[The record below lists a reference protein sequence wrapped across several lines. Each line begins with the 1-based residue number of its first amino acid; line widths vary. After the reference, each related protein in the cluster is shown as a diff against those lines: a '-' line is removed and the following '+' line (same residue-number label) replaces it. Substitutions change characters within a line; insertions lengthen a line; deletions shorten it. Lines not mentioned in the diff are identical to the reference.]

1 MALYRAML
9 ADEAGVQVPET
20 LPELSTGRL
29 LTMTWLEGVPLLD
42 YREAEAE
49 VRNTVARNM
58 FRAWYVPFYGYGVI
72 HGDPHLGNY
81 GIRPDNGLN
90 LLDFGCDMQEALD
103 MARVFYKDGIVLAER
118 GVPVDAIAGLA
129 ARGHRVEQSP
139 EPCGGGHAIW
149 IDWQSG
155 VLTAGSEP
163 RMDGG
168 AMGY

>member
-1 MALYRAML
+1 MPA
-9 ADEAGVQVPET
+9 P
-20 LPELSTGRL
+20 LPKLSTRRL
-29 LTMTWLEGVPLLD
+29 LTMSWLDGQPLLPFIAAHPD
-42 YREAEAE
+42 PA
-49 VRNTVARNM
+49 VRNRVALNM
-58 FRAWYVPFYGYGVI
+58 FRAWYVPFYYYGVI

-81 GIRPDNGLN
+81 TVRPDASVN

-139 EPCGGGHAIW
+139 EPFGGGHAIW